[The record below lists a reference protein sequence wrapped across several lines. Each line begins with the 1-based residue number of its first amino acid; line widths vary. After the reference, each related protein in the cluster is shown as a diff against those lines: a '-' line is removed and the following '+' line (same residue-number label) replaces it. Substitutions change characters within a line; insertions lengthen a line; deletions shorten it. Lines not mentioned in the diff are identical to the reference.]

1 MSLLNNSNAIPTT
14 GGDYNL
20 ENSLRFRKSA
30 GASLSRTPTVTGNRT
45 TWTFSCWVKRGEL
58 GSLTNRL
65 IQAGA
70 NGTND
75 TAIFFGADSLT
86 FFTRTSTSLIGYL
99 ISTPLYRDPSA
110 WYHVVVAYDSTQ
122 ATASNRVKMYI
133 NGEQITSFSTETY
146 PPQNTDSYFNT
157 NANLH
162 TIGGATDNTAS
173 FYLDGYLTAIN
184 LIDGQ
189 ALTAS
194 DFGDYN
200 ATTGVWQPIE
210 YTGTYGTNGF
220 YLPFKPTT
228 QATGFNTVLYTGNGG
243 TQSITGVGFSPDLI
257 WTKDRNAAIPHILN
271 DSVRGVSK
279 TLYSNLTNA
288 EANYPGF
295 NVTSFNSDGMT
306 VGDNSAG
313 AYGSNGLSKNYVAW
327 CWDAGSGSPVSN
339 TDGTITS
346 TVKAN
351 PATGFSVV
359 TYTGNGVASTIGHGL
374 NDVPAMIIT
383 KVRNNTGGNWG
394 VYHKSIGNTGAV
406 FLNVTNAT
414 STSSLYWNNTTPTS
428 SVFSVGSNNTD
439 TNWNTYNFISY
450 CFSEVA
456 GYSKFGTYTGNGISN
471 GPTVTTGFRPAFI
484 MMKSTNATDSWAMV
498 DNRRHPSN
506 DPLCPTL
513 LADGNAAELTAYPC
527 VDFLD
532 DGFKLVGNP
541 DIHNYSGRN
550 YIYMAFADTTDAQF
564 NFDASGNHN
573 NWTANNI
580 NSNASSDTTYD
591 IMTDVPTLTD
601 EDTANYA
608 TMNPLV
614 RTAGTLTFSDGNLTN
629 TFVSSWTIGLGTIAL
644 PTSGKFY
651 WESTTVSG
659 GNNLMFGLYN
669 PTQNTAA
676 ASAYTHTGGA
686 IFYFGNGNKYINGV
700 ASAYGA
706 AFTTGDTIGV
716 AVNLDANTITF
727 YKNNVSQGAISFAAN
742 MIGIPLSPAFL
753 GISSSAVVNFGQRP
767 FKYTPPAGYL
777 KLNTFN
783 LPDSSI
789 VDGSEYFN
797 TVVYLGDGLST
808 KTIDTYEFSP
818 DLVWV
823 KNRGS
828 TYNHI
833 LVDSVRGANHFL
845 KSNETASEGTTPGNQ
860 FLSNG
865 FEFESASVAW
875 NQIGVSHVM
884 WGWRGSDST
893 AVSNTDGTITSQV
906 SANPTAGF
914 SVVTYTGTGSAATVG
929 HGLGVAPGM
938 VIVKKRT
945 GTIGTGFSNWMVW
958 HNSIGAAQVLYLDTT
973 SAVSTNASTFNSTAP
988 TSSVFSLGTNTV
1000 SNENTATYVAYCF
1013 AEVEGYSKFGSYT
1026 GNGSADGP
1034 FVYTGFRPAF
1044 VLFKRSDSTGNWYI
1058 FDVQRNTY
1066 NLTNLTLFPNLSGAE
1081 STETNNILDIL
1092 SNGFKHRGIGGFS
1105 NASGGTYIY
1114 MAFAESPFKVSLA
1127 R

>member
-1 MSLLNNSNAIPTT
+1 MAL
-14 GGDYNL
+14 
-20 ENSLRFRKSA
+20 
-30 GASLSRTPTVTGNRT
+30 V
-45 TWTFSCWVKRGEL
+45 
-58 GSLTNRL
+58 
-65 IQAGA
+65 
-70 NGTND
+70 
-75 TAIFFGADSLT
+75 
-86 FFTRTSTSLIGYL
+86 
-99 ISTPLYRDPSA
+99 YR
-110 WYHVVVAYDSTQ
+110 
-122 ATASNRVKMYI
+122 
-133 NGEQITSFSTETY
+133 
-146 PPQNTDSYFNT
+146 
-157 NANLH
+157 
-162 TIGGATDNTAS
+162 
-173 FYLDGYLTAIN
+173 DGYLTEVN
-184 LIDGQ
+184 FVDGQ
-189 ALTAS
+189 ALTPS

-580 NSNASSDTTYD
+580 NNTDTSSTTYD

-601 EDTANYA
+601 EDTANFATLNSLSSYA
-608 TMNPLV
+608 S
-614 RTAGTLTFSDGNLTN
+614 GTDGNLQTATVN
-629 TFVSSWTIGLGTIAL
+629 QGAIWSTSLGTVPL
-644 PTSGKFY
+644 PNSGKYY
-651 WESTTVSG
+651 WEITAQVDIYNIVGIIPT
-659 GNNLMFGLYN
+659 NLYN
-669 PTQNTAA
+669 TVGTA
-676 ASAYTHTGGA
+676 SYLGGPNFPKGKGYTG
-686 IFYFGNGNKYINGV
+686 INGGMYENGGFT
-700 ASAYGA
+700 AGFGA
-706 AFTTGDTIGV
+706 AFTAGDVIGLRADMDTRTV
-716 AVNLDANTITF
+716 YW
-727 YKNNVSQGAISFAAN
+727 YKNNVLQGSRTLDA
-742 MIGIPLSPAFL
+742 GVEYVPATSRY
-753 GISSSAVVNFGQRP
+753 SSSYNTWNFGQRP
-767 FKYTPPAGYL
+767 FKYTPPTGYL

-789 VDGSEYFN
+789 VDGSEYMN
-797 TVVYLGDGLST
+797 T
-808 KTIDTYEFSP
+808 
-818 DLVWV
+818 
-823 KNRGS
+823 
-828 TYNHI
+828 
-833 LVDSVRGANHFL
+833 
-845 KSNETASEGTTPGNQ
+845 
-860 FLSNG
+860 
-865 FEFESASVAW
+865 
-875 NQIGVSHVM
+875 
-884 WGWRGSDST
+884 
-893 AVSNTDGTITSQV
+893 
-906 SANPTAGF
+906 
-914 SVVTYTGTGSAATVG
+914 VTYTGNGVHTIYYTVW
-929 HGLGVAPGM
+929 
-938 VIVKKRT
+938 
-945 GTIGTGFSNWMVW
+945 F
-958 HNSIGAAQVLYLDTT
+958 
-973 SAVSTNASTFNSTAP
+973 
-988 TSSVFSLGTNTV
+988 
-1000 SNENTATYVAYCF
+1000 
-1013 AEVEGYSKFGSYT
+1013 
-1026 GNGSADGP
+1026 
-1034 FVYTGFRPAF
+1034 
-1044 VLFKRSDSTGNWYI
+1044 
-1058 FDVQRNTY
+1058 
-1066 NLTNLTLFPNLSGAE
+1066 
-1081 STETNNILDIL
+1081 
-1092 SNGFKHRGIGGFS
+1092 
-1105 NASGGTYIY
+1105 
-1114 MAFAESPFKVSLA
+1114 
-1127 R
+1127 